1 MARLMLCVVILVL
14 APTVVEAKWPKG
26 YVPKDRSWFSYGLQY
41 SSIQRVA
48 ASFTL
53 VRARE
58 SDVGIMSGWF
68 VQAQPGLGG
77 GKVSAGA
84 ALVAPSDRAY
94 LPALAGLGIKASL
107 LRTWGTPRDAQPGR
121 TLLGPELD
129 LTIAYA
135 KLSAGWMWRLGERD
149 GRRGQFTWGLGL
161 GF

>member
-14 APTVVEAKWPKG
+14 APRVVEAEWPKG
-26 YVPKDRSWFSYGLQY
+26 YTPKVRNWFSYGLQY
-41 SSIQRVA
+41 ASIQKVA
-48 ASFTL
+48 ASFTF

-58 SDVGIMSGWF
+58 SDVGFVAGWF

-77 GKVSAGA
+77 GKVSAGV
-84 ALVAPSDRAY
+84 ALVAPSDQVY
-94 LPALAGLGIKASL
+94 LPAFAGLGIKASL
-107 LRTWGTPRDAQPGR
+107 LRTWGTPRDARSGR
-121 TLLGPELD
+121 TLVGPELD

-135 KLSAGWMWRLGERD
+135 KLSAGWMWRLGEGD